1 MAVTLA
7 EQLLSVG
14 QTQLEASKDK
24 AAAIESEGQAAA
36 DVIRLKNTAEVAGIT
51 TRVAA
56 FKGDGNALAQNMIM
70 AKFAP
75 SFRTIMTNTE
85 GPIMD
90 LLKQAFTPAEKRPE
104 MPSKPLKAVSPV
116 TIPDQPFTS
125 SPAVGTSS
133 KPLKESGVK

>member
-1 MAVTLA
+1 
-7 EQLLSVG
+7 
-14 QTQLEASKDK
+14 
-24 AAAIESEGQAAA
+24 
-36 DVIRLKNTAEVAGIT
+36 VAGIT
-51 TRVAA
+51 TRVSA

-90 LLKQAFTPAEKRPE
+90 LLKQAFMPVEKRPE
-104 MPSKPLKAVSPV
+104 VASKPLKAVSPV